1 MTNSIFDSVSTHPSF
16 MSKKPRLV
24 SVYGD
29 VSNLETTLDVSETVA
44 AKKCGGNCNC
54 NC

>member
-1 MTNSIFDSVSTHPSF
+1 MNPELLRSMADHPSTTGKMPRLISVS
-16 MSKKPRLV
+16 
-24 SVYGD
+24 GN
-29 VSNLETTLDVSETVA
+29 VSNLETTLDTSETVA